1 MWQIAEMQIQMA
13 SDEGGVDTSHKQK
26 LQILSFAV
34 CHFSLVICH
43 LPFAIHLPLVS
54 CHLSCDMFPLPFV
67 ICHVP
72 LVICHGNH
80 PRALAKC
87 AKLQIRD
94 GPGEMREACH
104 KGCHSTASW

>member
-54 CHLSCDMFPLPFV
+54 CHLSCVMFPLPFV

-80 PRALAKC
+80 PRC

-94 GPGEMREACH
+94 GPGEMREAAILYPH
-104 KGCHSTASW
+104 RHTGSTASW